1 MKKKF
6 EVVIKETLRKVEVVY
21 ATSNEEAKEIVRSRY
36 NKELIVLDCNDFD
49 SVNFKVTEN

>member
-21 ATSNEEAKEIVRSRY
+21 ATSNEEAEEIVRSRY

>member
-21 ATSNEEAKEIVRSRY
+21 ANSNEEAKEIVRSRY